1 MEKDLRYKKGFG
13 GAVLMDLSK
22 AFDTRNHDQNYTGM
36 VSVKAVSN
44 SFLVIQII
52 DGIRQGL
59 TRILVHGKSYS
70 KGFLKDLSLVV
81 FYSIFI

>member
-59 TRILVHGKSYS
+59 PRILVHGKSYS
-70 KGFLKDLSLVV
+70 KGLSHRVEH
-81 FYSIFI
+81 